1 MAAFSTLTHEV
12 DGHARIVDQSPLI
25 IPISQLA
32 ETEPDEL
39 YEGLRRLLDG
49 YRNTLEYHRRILLD
63 QFQLADVAPKV
74 VGVGSVGTRARIA
87 LMVGRDGL
95 DLSCPGFDGGSETR
109 IRSSSKELQVHAQSQ
124 EVSRGAD

>member
-49 YRNTLEYHRRILLD
+49 CHNTLEYHRRILLD
-63 QFQLADVAPKV
+63 QFQLADVA
-74 VGVGSVGTRARIA
+74 R
-87 LMVGRDGL
+87 
-95 DLSCPGFDGGSETR
+95 
-109 IRSSSKELQVHAQSQ
+109 
-124 EVSRGAD
+124 